1 VGGRRKVVSQS
12 SSAPSLV
19 SLRAYSRHRK
29 VTLAA
34 VQKAIESGRLS
45 ASLVRKRGFPTKI
58 RSVDEADREWDANT
72 NAVKALPSAMLK
84 VVNQATPPPPPATSG
99 PGPEAPLDEPT
110 LSLNDAMA
118 LEKKWK
124 AKSAELDYRQSV
136 GQLVNA
142 AQVES
147 KLVET
152 ITRCRTKLLGVPGK
166 VKTAIPSLTR
176 PQIVTIENLIR
187 EALED
192 LTVPEA
198 TEGAA

>member
-1 VGGRRKVVSQS
+1 VFVGGRRKVVSQS

-142 AQVES
+142 AQ
-147 KLVET
+147 ET